1 MAAPFVSAAQT
12 RPDND
17 KQDRVMTVK
26 EMKHDINYYFKTLRD
41 MHPHPYAHYTKAQMD
56 SVEKALYK
64 HCSKPLPFS
73 EFAYQLY
80 KTKKYV
86 DEHTGIDYNISL
98 TEEQYA
104 NFFPLTT
111 IEKGNIMLGENVIHA
126 INGIS
131 SSKILNELDLLF
143 SWERHPQL
151 REKNMNLQL
160 SYVLYHSFQA
170 KPPFTCSMQKSGS
183 TNLIDTIIQPV
194 ESGSLH
200 SQSRAYKERYSRFP
214 LKQEIFEDDSIAVL
228 FYNTSNITTD
238 ELKPY
243 ITKEYL
249 EEFTDDFFQYIID
262 SDIKYLFID
271 VSQNGGGSDNA
282 HEYIYRYLN
291 YSPSPSKVYITAT
304 KKGAKKAYEF
314 YKSRIQ
320 EDTTTLF
327 RERFEKVY
335 QSLMKHG
342 EYVEE
347 DEPML
352 LLPVPTQEKFKGKVY
367 VIMNNSFSAAC
378 DFCRSMKSSEAGI
391 LVGEECKA
399 RSPFS
404 ANLIFEKLPE
414 SDILFYYPTSYVW
427 YEKKILNR
435 DGFLLPDIPY
445 SLDKLLEVEDYKE
458 IIRLSDEM
466 GL

>member
-41 MHPHPYAHYTKAQMD
+41 IHPHPYAHYTKAQMD

-111 IEKGNIMLGENVIHA
+111 IEKGNIMLGENVIHT

-143 SWERHPQL
+143 SWERH
-151 REKNMNLQL
+151 
-160 SYVLYHSFQA
+160 
-170 KPPFTCSMQKSGS
+170 
-183 TNLIDTIIQPV
+183 
-194 ESGSLH
+194 
-200 SQSRAYKERYSRFP
+200 
-214 LKQEIFEDDSIAVL
+214 
-228 FYNTSNITTD
+228 
-238 ELKPY
+238 
-243 ITKEYL
+243 
-249 EEFTDDFFQYIID
+249 
-262 SDIKYLFID
+262 
-271 VSQNGGGSDNA
+271 
-282 HEYIYRYLN
+282 
-291 YSPSPSKVYITAT
+291 
-304 KKGAKKAYEF
+304 
-314 YKSRIQ
+314 
-320 EDTTTLF
+320 
-327 RERFEKVY
+327 
-335 QSLMKHG
+335 
-342 EYVEE
+342 
-347 DEPML
+347 
-352 LLPVPTQEKFKGKVY
+352 
-367 VIMNNSFSAAC
+367 
-378 DFCRSMKSSEAGI
+378 
-391 LVGEECKA
+391 
-399 RSPFS
+399 
-404 ANLIFEKLPE
+404 
-414 SDILFYYPTSYVW
+414 LFYYPTSYVW
-427 YEKKILNR
+427 YEKEIPNR
-435 DGFLLPDIPY
+435 EGFLLPDIPY